1 MLVVKKNQIIVTAL
15 LVVVAI
21 AGYISYTDKTHLD
34 YASQFEEVG
43 DGVAVEAN
51 GTNTEEDESLGDA
64 VFTAISS
71 DESLEQAQGK
81 QPESNTE
88 SAPQQQGEEKAQDS
102 QETAAIIEQGKD
114 DYFVAEKLVRDK
126 DYQQKLSQRTSILSN
141 EAISQ
146 EEKKQVVAAMAAMDT
161 NYQKAVDTERLL
173 KGRGFEETLV
183 TFGANGNINVDVST
197 KGKELTRK
205 DVANIKSVVMM
216 QTGTTEDKIVIHP
229 MN

>member
-1 MLVVKKNQIIVTAL
+1 MKRYSLGEQLRAARIKKELSLYDVEKVSGVEAQYLLAMEMDQLKALPKDIQQEALEKYATSVDLDGKHLYEEQKKNERKV
-15 LVVVAI
+15 
-21 AGYISYTDKTHLD
+21 K
-34 YASQFEEVG
+34 
-43 DGVAVEAN
+43 
-51 GTNTEEDESLGDA
+51 
-64 VFTAISS
+64 
-71 DESLEQAQGK
+71 
-81 QPESNTE
+81 
-88 SAPQQQGEEKAQDS
+88 
-102 QETAAIIEQGKD
+102 
-114 DYFVAEKLVRDK
+114 
-126 DYQQKLSQRTSILSN
+126 
-141 EAISQ
+141 

-161 NYQKAVDTERLL
+161 KYQKAVDTERLL